1 VEILSCSDLSHYRK
15 RTDDQGVNRLSA
27 IRTFHRRSLVVLAA
41 IFSAVAFNPASV
53 AVGMQSPPAAAAPP
67 TPAEEMPRY
76 VGKILDPSQVRR
88 IPRSVARRYVPN
100 QVLSLDLRPVEQGI
114 ADRGPLDGGMRSID
128 SGLQMPSGYRQ
139 CFERPGGGFMRAD
152 GGLVAT
158 FDQSIYVQ
166 SRDGL
171 LPDIPASTT
180 FVIGGVPLAAEVG
193 HGRLLPVDPLDPG
206 RAPSAVEAFAPRV
219 APDEAWVV
227 TAKPGDRIRRF
238 GYGPGYRVAAEA
250 RPDPVLDSERHRAEP
265 PDVTRGRAGD
275 VQRSFDRGAARGPS
289 RFFEDSS
296 YRRDRMQ
303 ALADS
308 LNRGI
313 RSVHSEDPVASTTE
327 GIDSDRP
334 RSAPRPHPRP

>member
-1 VEILSCSDLSHYRK
+1 M
-15 RTDDQGVNRLSA
+15 NRAFS
-27 IRTFHRRSLVVLAA
+27 IRTFHRRCLIVLSASL
-41 IFSAVAFNPASV
+41 SAVAFNSSSD
-53 AVGMQSPPAAAAPP
+53 AVGMQSPPAPDSRSSTVPAA
-67 TPAEEMPRY
+67 EMPRY
-76 VGKILDPSQVRR
+76 IGKIPDSSELRR
-88 IPRSVARRYVPN
+88 GPRSVARRYEPN

-114 ADRGPLDGGMRSID
+114 ADRGPLDGSMRSID

-166 SRDGL
+166 SRNGL

-206 RAPSAVEAFAPRV
+206 RAPSAAEAFAPRV

-227 TAKPGDRIRRF
+227 TARPGDRIRRF

-250 RPDPVLDSERHRAEP
+250 RSEPAVDLERHHAEP
-265 PDVTRGRAGD
+265 RGVTRKVVGD
-275 VQRSFDRGAARGPS
+275 AERSSDRGEVPPGRGTARGPS

-296 YRRDRMQ
+296 YRRDRMH
-303 ALADS
+303 ALAAS
-308 LNRGI
+308 LTRGI
-313 RSVHSEDPVASTTE
+313 RQGRPVGPVPSTTE
-327 GIDSDRP
+327 ATASDRSS
-334 RSAPRPHPRP
+334 SAPLHHPRP